1 MAEEDNINSGEPEER
16 KMAEEWSG
24 RSPDQIRD
32 DAVQDWHQRAPL
44 KYDIGQKAAGDN
56 LDDKADLIGEAKNEA
71 IDLWFYL
78 CSAEKERQDL
88 LNTIHSLKKE
98 VGHWREIAMR

>member
-1 MAEEDNINSGEPEER
+1 MAKDDNITSTEPEEIR
-16 KMAEEWSG
+16 MAEEWGG
-24 RSPDQIRD
+24 RSVDQIRD

-44 KYDIGQKAAGDN
+44 KYNEGQKKHGGN
-56 LDDKADLIGEAKNEA
+56 LDHRPYLIGEAKNEA

-88 LNTIHSLKKE
+88 LNTIHRLKKE
-98 VGHWREIAMR
+98 VGHWRELAMR

>member
-1 MAEEDNINSGEPEER
+1 MAKDDNITSTEPEER
-16 KMAEEWSG
+16 EMAEEWGG
-24 RSPDQIRD
+24 RSVDQIRD

-44 KYDIGQKAAGDN
+44 KYNEGQKKHGGN
-56 LDDKADLIGEAKNEA
+56 LDHRPDLIGEAKSEA

>member
-1 MAEEDNINSGEPEER
+1 MAEEDNIISGEPEER
-16 KMAEEWSG
+16 KMAEEWNG

-44 KYDIGQKAAGDN
+44 KYNEGQKQHGGN
-56 LDDKADLIGEAKNEA
+56 LDDRADLIGEAKNEA

-78 CSAEKERQDL
+78 CSAEKEREEL
-88 LNTIHSLKKE
+88 LRTIHQLEKE
-98 VGHWREIAMR
+98 VVRLREIASR

>member
-16 KMAEEWSG
+16 KMAEEWNG
-24 RSPDQIRD
+24 RTSDQIRD

>member
-1 MAEEDNINSGEPEER
+1 MAKDDNITSDEPEER
-16 KMAEEWSG
+16 EMAEEWSG
-24 RSPDQIRD
+24 RSPEQIRD
-32 DAVQDWHQRAPL
+32 EAIQDWHQRAPL
-44 KYDIGQKAAGDN
+44 KYDIGQKAAGNN
-56 LDDKADLIGEAKNEA
+56 LDQNADLIGEAKNEA

-88 LNTIHSLKKE
+88 LDTIHRLKKE